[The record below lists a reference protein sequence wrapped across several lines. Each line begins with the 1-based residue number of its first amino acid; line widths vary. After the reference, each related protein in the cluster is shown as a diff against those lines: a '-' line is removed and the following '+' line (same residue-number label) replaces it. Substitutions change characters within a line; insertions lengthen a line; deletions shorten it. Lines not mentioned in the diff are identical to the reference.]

1 VPISFKTE
9 AITVI
14 RPAWRTERGTPVPD
28 WEGAIEYEVTGCRLQ
43 PAESERVPFTGT
55 GQARDAAISI
65 LRLFAPA
72 SADLDVLDRIRYRDV
87 VYDLTGP
94 PARWLSPTGALRH
107 IEAHLIRI
115 EGLGELGP

>member
-14 RPAWRTERGTPVPD
+14 RPAWHTERGTPVPD
-28 WEGAIEYEVTGCRLQ
+28 WANATEHEVTGCRLQ
-43 PAESERVPFTGT
+43 PASSERVLFTAA
-55 GQARDAAISI
+55 GQARDAAVST

-72 SADLDVLDRIRYRDV
+72 DADLDVRDRVRYRGV

-94 PARWLSPTGALRH
+94 PARWPSPTGAL
-107 IEAHLIRI
+107 AHLEAELRRT
-115 EGLGELGP
+115 EG